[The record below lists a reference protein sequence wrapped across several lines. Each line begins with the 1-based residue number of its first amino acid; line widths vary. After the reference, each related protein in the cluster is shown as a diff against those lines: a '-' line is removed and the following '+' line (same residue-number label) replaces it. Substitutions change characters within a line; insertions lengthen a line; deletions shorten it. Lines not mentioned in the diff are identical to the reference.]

1 MSVLGSNVILK
12 FHYGKRGSVNPVISK
27 TMGKVSVISHAY
39 QSAMPQPG
47 SFWVCRIDN
56 EIQGSFIVTP
66 LKMVPL
72 ENVKSLIP
80 GMYDVEIKNL
90 TVVLRPKAEVAN
102 IYWLVPFS
110 IKKYYIKRHKAKVL
124 YESVVVPLQL
134 SEVFEAPR
142 ECQAV

>member
-1 MSVLGSNVILK
+1 MSITGSNVILK
-12 FHYGKRGSVNPVISK
+12 FHYGKRGSVNPIISK
-27 TMGKVSVISHAY
+27 TMGKVSVINHTY

-66 LKMVPL
+66 LRMVPL

-90 TVVLRPKAEVAN
+90 TVVCRPKVAD

-110 IKKYYIKRHKAKVL
+110 IKKYYIKRHKAKIL

-134 SEVFEAPR
+134 SEVFEVSGELR
-142 ECQAV
+142 AV